1 MPLRDLLCI
10 VEAAEKPSKIAFE
23 QALALARG
31 HDATLSVVVA
41 GLQVSPPYSFL
52 SPDTVGGIL
61 QTENK
66 KARARAETLTADL
79 KGALAKTGIK
89 GEIELGLDAFPN
101 LVRTIKRHSFCN
113 DLTVLDRP
121 GDAFDHSEV
130 IFEEML
136 FGSAYPVMLA
146 VPDRKPVETVE
157 KITFAWDGSIHAV
170 RALAA
175 TLALFDV
182 KEADVVVVKGEK
194 DLSSSVPAAR
204 VAAHIERHGAKAK
217 VVETSAEKGGVASTI
232 DDHASKTKA
241 DVIVLGAFGRSRLR
255 EFVLG
260 GVTRDLSRRARTP
273 LLFAH

>member
-66 KARARAETLTADL
+66 KARARAEMLTADL

-175 TLALFDV
+175 TLALFNV

-194 DLSSSVPAAR
+194 DLSASVPAAR
-204 VAAHIERHGAKAK
+204 IAAHIERHGANAK
-217 VVETSAEKGGVASTI
+217 VVETSAEESGVASII

-241 DVIVLGAFGRSRLR
+241 DLIVLGAFGRSRLR

-260 GVTRDLSRRARTP
+260 GVTRDLSRGARTP
-273 LLFAH
+273 LLLAH